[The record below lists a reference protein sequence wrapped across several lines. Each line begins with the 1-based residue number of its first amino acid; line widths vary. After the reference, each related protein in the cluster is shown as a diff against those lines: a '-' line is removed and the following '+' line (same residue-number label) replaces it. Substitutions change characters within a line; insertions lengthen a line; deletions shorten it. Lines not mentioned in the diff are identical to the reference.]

1 MSATAGLLIPDGW
14 ITISPRAAVAHW
26 CWSTRITRTG
36 RVFTAEEL
44 DTLAHLARRHDLLM
58 ISDEIHA
65 DLVYSPH
72 QHIPFASLPGMS
84 ERTITLN
91 SASKGFNLAGV
102 CCAIAHLGRL
112 REVWDS
118 APPTLY
124 TSPNIFGVAA
134 TLAAWQHG
142 DTWLAALVAHLDRQR
157 HFLVESLASTMP
169 RIHHHLV
176 QAGYLAW
183 LDFRATELGPDPA
196 TTLLDRTNV
205 ALQPGGPFTLGGV
218 NGYARLNFATSTD
231 ILREIISRISHAAGE
246 KTSSH

>member
-118 APPTLY
+118 APPPSTPVL
-124 TSPNIFGVAA
+124 TSLVWQRLWPPGNTA
-134 TLAAWQHG
+134 TPGL
-142 DTWLAALVAHLDRQR
+142 
-157 HFLVESLASTMP
+157 P
-169 RIHHHLV
+169 R
-176 QAGYLAW
+176 
-183 LDFRATELGPDPA
+183 
-196 TTLLDRTNV
+196 
-205 ALQPGGPFTLGGV
+205 
-218 NGYARLNFATSTD
+218 
-231 ILREIISRISHAAGE
+231 
-246 KTSSH
+246 SSHTWTGNDTS